1 MRNKELMA
9 MRNKAIK
16 RRYQELKTE
25 FKNNRKIIQILT
37 LEFWLNARTI
47 KDILYLK
54 NKDYR
59 SQQTTII

>member
-16 RRYQELKTE
+16 RRYKELKQE
-25 FKNNRKIIQILT
+25 FKNGRKIIQILT

-59 SQQTTII
+59 SQQTQIL

>member
-16 RRYQELKTE
+16 RRYKELKQE
-25 FKNNRKIIQILT
+25 FKNSRKIIQILT

-59 SQQTTII
+59 SQQTQIL